1 MLRKGKIARLPRSLR
16 DELNCRLAHNEDGG
30 VLLDW
35 LNATPDVQAMLAR
48 DFAGEPIS
56 KQNLHEWRQGGFLE
70 WQTRLELLEQARD
83 LASDAGPWDPASCGK
98 LTENMAAMLVVRH
111 ATLLAR
117 WDGGDNETFRTQLRI
132 LHSLTRDLVALRRI
146 LQNPAPLKSE
156 PASGNRNDLATAIA
170 VLAGPVRNA
179 DRARGDDDPS
189 AKRRQPPASPPITT
203 VAVTRANPADHGVA
217 HNTVAAQTDSLGS
230 ALGKERSNPGPVGSN
245 QVKPI
250 APQAATLP
258 PKIQPATGSV
268 VTASGNT
275 VDQFVATCAPSP
287 QSGFLPSAL
296 RREIF
301 DALTKKN
308 EITS

>member
-146 LQNPAPLKSE
+146 LQSAMSQKPEPAPRHQNGIE
-156 PASGNRNDLATAIA
+156 TAGA
-170 VLAGPVRNA
+170 VMDEPVRNA
-179 DRARGDDDPS
+179 EPGRGYDHPL
-189 AKRRQPPASPPITT
+189 RNHRQPPASLPTTT
-203 VAVTRANPADHGVA
+203 VAVTRANPADQGVA
-217 HNTVAAQTDSLGS
+217 HNTVAARTDSLGS

-275 VDQFVATCAPSP
+275 VEQFVAACAPSP
-287 QSGFLPSAL
+287 QSGFLPGAL